1 MPLGL
6 LNPWL
11 LLAGLLTILAS
22 FGIGYVKGSSDS
34 EASHDSQELM
44 VAKVAEKAQQ
54 AAAQE
59 IAKIEI
65 RHTTIRQKVQR
76 EIAERPVYR
85 ECNHS
90 PDGLRLVN
98 QALTSGANG
107 ADDLKLSRD
116 LGSAAR

>member
-1 MPLGL
+1 MLGL
-6 LNPWL
+6 INPWL
-11 LLAGLLTILAS
+11 LLGALLAILAS
-22 FGIGYVKGSSDS
+22 FGFGYQRGSAKAEAEAEHQALLIAKAS
-34 EASHDSQELM
+34 EA
-44 VAKVAEKAQQ
+44 AQQ

-59 IAKIEI
+59 IAKIDI

-76 EIAERPVYR
+76 ETIEKPVYR
-85 ECNHS
+85 DCSHS

-98 QALTSGANG
+98 QALSGRVDG

>member
-1 MPLGL
+1 MLGL
-6 LNPWL
+6 INPWL
-11 LLAGLLTILAS
+11 LLAALLIILAS
-22 FGIGYVKGSSDS
+22 FGGGYVKGRSDANSNCS
-34 EASHDSQELM
+34 EARTLILEASQ
-44 VAKVAEKAQQ
+44 KAQE

-59 IAKIEI
+59 IAKIDI

-76 EIAERPVYR
+76 ETIEKPVYR
-85 ECNHS
+85 DCSHS

-98 QALTSGANG
+98 QALSGRVDG